1 MAKVIFNNQPQNH
14 SVSAE
19 YFKQLVCSNNSL
31 LRGLVRAEEGVK
43 YRRTLRTLDAPVSF
57 QDASCDFNPPSTGA
71 TIGGRVL
78 EVVPFEMHRKL
89 CMEDLRLVLQNSELP
104 LGSINDYI
112 GTTELQEAIA
122 NRYGE
127 LASVAINKL
136 MWLGKSG
143 ATEFSALTASFDG
156 FLPAMIADANV
167 ITVTAPQLL
176 NITGLTLGTTTTVTH
191 ASNANNLINIG
202 DIVTFSNSVDGTTQ
216 IRGLSGRVLSKT
228 ATTTVVDVNSTGF
241 TPYTSGGT
249 LNGVNVNN
257 IKDTFARML
266 TAIPECVRNSNKVQF
281 LVSGKI
287 FDDYLIAEAL
297 AGGNA
302 TAPKTSSGVQK
313 ITIPFQEAEEQ
324 TLQETITDYLGI
336 PIRRMHHWLPN
347 VILAAIPDNLRV
359 GYDLLDDF
367 NTLDIKWLGETT
379 MDYNYGVR
387 MSMKLGVQYVFSN
400 EITILKPAL

>member
-14 SVSAE
+14 SVSVE
-19 YFKQLVCSNNSL
+19 YFKQLICSNNSL

-43 YRRTLRTLDAPVSF
+43 FKRTLRTIDTPVSF

-78 EVVPFEMHRKL
+78 EVVPFELHRKL
-89 CMEDLRLVLQNSELP
+89 CMEDLRLVLQNAELP
-104 LGSINDYI
+104 VGSINDYI

-143 ATEFSALTASFDG
+143 ANEFATLTAPFDG
-156 FLPAMIADANV
+156 FLPAMIADTNV
-167 ITVTAPQLL
+167 VAVTAPKLL
-176 NITGLTLGTTTTVTH
+176 DITGLTLGATTTVTH
-191 ASNANNLINIG
+191 NPLANTGINIG
-202 DIVTFSNSVDGTTQ
+202 DIVTFSNSVGGTTE

-228 ATTTVVDVNSTGF
+228 DTTTEVQVNSLGF
-241 TPYTSGGT
+241 STYTSGGT
-249 LNGVNVNN
+249 LNGINSGNV
-257 IKDTFARML
+257 KGAFSRML

-287 FDDYLIAEAL
+287 FDDYLISEAS
-297 AGGNA
+297 AGGEGKI
-302 TAPKTSSGVQK
+302 PRTSSGLQK
-313 ITIPFQEAEEQ
+313 IAIPYQEAQEEG
-324 TLQETITDYLGI
+324 LQETITDYLGI
-336 PIRRMHHWLPN
+336 PIRRMPHWLPN
-347 VILAAIPDNLRV
+347 VILAATPDNLRV

-367 NTLDIKWLGETT
+367 NTLNIKWLGETT